1 MKHTK
6 NHWTTVV
13 DCHLCKKQ
21 TPTKESYITE
31 NYCSAFGVAG
41 HWNVII
47 CKECHREKQLS
58 KLI

>member
-1 MKHTK
+1 M
-6 NHWTTVV
+6 
-13 DCHLCKKQ
+13 Q

-31 NYCSAFGVAG
+31 NYCSAFGVTG
-41 HWNVII
+41 HWNVRI